1 MLERILVKATPKPPD
16 MTRDCLSTVFS
27 CFYWAEEFTIGAP
40 RPCACTMSFKKSTH
54 NVEILAGLQTFK
66 EVLEKTARLAASRE
80 AEKKKK
86 KKRAKSTKNNSGKN
100 TEHVQD
106 VVDEVS
112 ERRRQTV
119 FKLHAHVAAAVFEY
133 FSLVKEDEAAAHMPI
148 RMASDDAENARDER
162 MTHLSIDER
171 RRLRASLRRLEIY
184 ESVLAKHPT
193 LFNNEQRQARM
204 RRASFGFGK
213 TLSMVEGDALSQSKP
228 RRSWQLSATSKTLLV
243 DLIQDVFFE
252 SQAFITNAKQ
262 IMVNYSRLPT
272 QPLRRNRLKLNP
284 QNHVR
289 VLTFL
294 YAGSLSLAAAK
305 MLGPTSAETF
315 VAIVFF
321 LVYGVFLN
329 FIIWHHFIKYVVTCR
344 FVGVVVVPLTHV
356 VVLLMKSI
364 NCVVVMRSDT
374 VREWGF

>member
-1 MLERILVKATPKPPD
+1 MKATPQPPD
-16 MTRDCLSTVFS
+16 MTRDCLTTVFA

-40 RPCACTMSFKKSTH
+40 RPCTCTMSFKKSTH
-54 NVEILAGLQTFK
+54 NVEILTGLQTFK
-66 EVLEKTARLAASRE
+66 EVLKKTSNFAVLRKRQKRKN
-80 AEKKKK
+80 KKQDV
-86 KKRAKSTKNNSGKN
+86 SPNNSGRN
-100 TEHVQD
+100 TKHDQDD

-112 ERRRQTV
+112 ERRKQTV
-119 FKLHAHVAAAVFEY
+119 FELHAHVAAAVFE
-133 FSLVKEDEAAAHMPI
+133 FFTLVEADEAAAHMPI

-184 ESVLAKHPT
+184 ESVIAKHPT

-204 RRASFGFGK
+204 RRESFGFGK
-213 TLSMVEGDALSQSKP
+213 TISIVEGDSQSMHK
-228 RRSWQLSATSKTLLV
+228 RSWQLSATSKTLLV

-272 QPLRRNRLKLNP
+272 QSLRRNRLKLNP

-329 FIIWHHFIKYVVTCR
+329 FVIWHHFIKYVVASYVHT
-344 FVGVVVVPLTHV
+344 VI
-356 VVLLMKSI
+356 LM
-364 NCVVVMRSDT
+364 
-374 VREWGF
+374 